1 MENNKKEEL
10 FDKIIGLKYVRQGV
24 PKNWYNKGVDDSFRY
39 IKNFFDKEFVPEV
52 PQYVADWY
60 ERNKGNLDYNLW
72 NYIMDWDDTKEDDFK
87 KWLNSSRK
95 AFQTI
100 INMHQ
105 FGYKVE
111 KEKQYTVKIKAFL
124 GQYLER
130 YYLTNEILTPQFK
143 RTQPIGGD
151 KLPTFTRKELEQTGF
166 GWVFD
171 CPGVEV
177 EEVEE

>member
-52 PQYVADWY
+52 PQYIADWY
-60 ERNKGNLDYNLW
+60 ERNKGNLDCNLW
-72 NYIMDWDDTKEDDFK
+72 NYIMDWNYTKEDDFK

-105 FGYKVE
+105 FGYKIKRE
-111 KEKQYTVKIKAFL
+111 KKYLVKLIQV
-124 GQYLER
+124 GQYLH
-130 YYLTNEILTPQFK
+130 TDQS
-143 RTQPIGGD
+143 GGTYFTAFSQSSYTKD
-151 KLPTFTRKELEQTGF
+151 KLEELDLE
-166 GWVFD
+166 WLLD
-171 CPGVEV
+171 CPGIEL
-177 EEVEE
+177 EEVQ

>member
-60 ERNKGNLDYNLW
+60 ERNKGNLDCNLW
-72 NYIMDWDDTKEDDFK
+72 NYIMDLDYTKEDDFK

-105 FGYKVE
+105 FGYKIKEE
-111 KEKQYTVKIKAFL
+111 KKYLVKLKGVIDGTKVLKHNLNDDAWYMGIPFEVKDL
-124 GQYLER
+124 KDKH
-130 YYLTNEILTPQFK
+130 TK
-143 RTQPIGGD
+143 R
-151 KLPTFTRKELEQTGF
+151 ELEDGGF
-166 GWVFD
+166 SGVFD
-171 CPGVEV
+171 NPMFEV
-177 EEVEE
+177 EEEVK